1 MIKFL
6 KEHISLKEKKVE
18 VIVFLCLSILTMSID
33 VVITYLNGNFI
44 DLIIDKDNVGV
55 LLSYSGILILGYIK
69 YLTIH
74 DYVVRRQLTEA
85 AKLLV
90 FSTKPIIEIA
100 FICGYE
106 SQPAFT
112 VAFKAMYKI
121 TPAEYRERQEFYPLQ
136 LRVTLHSKNVKI
148 NFSKSDIRLAKME
161 DISAWMELVRLVIDG
176 YPNLNELE
184 YIEKLKVCIEQRNAL
199 ILEKQ
204 NTVVGV
210 MAFSYDTGS
219 IEFMGIHPQ
228 YRNKGI
234 QKLFLDKLIEEYIP
248 DREIST
254 TTYRKHDRADTGYR
268 NELMQLGFAERELLI
283 EFGYPTQRFVRSD
296 HIMEVKNSD

>member
-1 MIKFL
+1 MKKKSLIDI
-6 KEHISLKEKKVE
+6 EAVISYIENNLDGKIELDTVARYVHYSKYYIHRMFTK
-18 VIVFLCLSILTMSID
+18 T
-33 VVITYLNGNFI
+33 
-44 DLIIDKDNVGV
+44 VGM
-55 LLSYSGILILGYIK
+55 
-69 YLTIH
+69 TIH

-148 NFSKSDIRLAKME
+148 SFSKSDIRLAKME

-204 NTVVGV
+204 DTVIGV

-248 DREIST
+248 DREISM

-283 EFGYPTQRFVRSD
+283 EFGYPTQRFVRSE
-296 HIMEVKNSD
+296 HIMEFKNSD

>member
-1 MIKFL
+1 MKKKSLIDI
-6 KEHISLKEKKVE
+6 EAVISYIENNLDGKIELDTVARYVHYSKYYIHRMFTK
-18 VIVFLCLSILTMSID
+18 T
-33 VVITYLNGNFI
+33 
-44 DLIIDKDNVGV
+44 VGM
-55 LLSYSGILILGYIK
+55 
-69 YLTIH
+69 TIH

-148 NFSKSDIRLAKME
+148 SFSKSDIRLAKME

-204 NTVVGV
+204 DTVIGV

-248 DREIST
+248 DREISM

-283 EFGYPTQRFVRSD
+283 EFGYPMQRFVRSE

>member
-1 MIKFL
+1 MFTK
-6 KEHISLKEKKVE
+6 
-18 VIVFLCLSILTMSID
+18 T
-33 VVITYLNGNFI
+33 
-44 DLIIDKDNVGV
+44 VGM
-55 LLSYSGILILGYIK
+55 
-69 YLTIH
+69 TIH

-148 NFSKSDIRLAKME
+148 SFSKSDIRLAKME

-204 NTVVGV
+204 DTVIGV

-248 DREIST
+248 DREISM

-283 EFGYPTQRFVRSD
+283 EFGYPTQRFVRSE

>member
-1 MIKFL
+1 MKKKSVIDI
-6 KEHISLKEKKVE
+6 EAVISYIENNLDGKVE
-18 VIVFLCLSILTMSID
+18 LDTVARYVHYSKYYIHRMFTK
-33 VVITYLNGNFI
+33 T
-44 DLIIDKDNVGV
+44 VGM
-55 LLSYSGILILGYIK
+55 
-69 YLTIH
+69 TIH

-121 TPAEYRERQEFYPLQ
+121 TP
-136 LRVTLHSKNVKI
+136 
-148 NFSKSDIRLAKME
+148 SKSDIRLAKME

>member
-1 MIKFL
+1 MKKKSLIDI
-6 KEHISLKEKKVE
+6 EAVISYIENNLDGKIELDTVARYVHYSKYYIHRMFTK
-18 VIVFLCLSILTMSID
+18 T
-33 VVITYLNGNFI
+33 
-44 DLIIDKDNVGV
+44 VGM
-55 LLSYSGILILGYIK
+55 
-69 YLTIH
+69 TIH

-148 NFSKSDIRLAKME
+148 SFSKSDIRLAKME

-204 NTVVGV
+204 NTVIGV

-248 DREIST
+248 DREISM

>member
-1 MIKFL
+1 MKKKSLIDI
-6 KEHISLKEKKVE
+6 EAVISYIENNLDGKIELDTVARYVHYSKYYIHRMFTK
-18 VIVFLCLSILTMSID
+18 T
-33 VVITYLNGNFI
+33 
-44 DLIIDKDNVGV
+44 VGM
-55 LLSYSGILILGYIK
+55 
-69 YLTIH
+69 TIH

-148 NFSKSDIRLAKME
+148 SFSKSDIRLAKME

-204 NTVVGV
+204 DTVIGV

-248 DREIST
+248 DREISM

-283 EFGYPTQRFVRSD
+283 EFGYPTQRFVRSE

>member
-1 MIKFL
+1 MKKKSVIDI
-6 KEHISLKEKKVE
+6 EAVISYIENNLDGKVE
-18 VIVFLCLSILTMSID
+18 LDTVARYVHYSKYYIHRMFTK
-33 VVITYLNGNFI
+33 T
-44 DLIIDKDNVGV
+44 VGM
-55 LLSYSGILILGYIK
+55 
-69 YLTIH
+69 TIH

-90 FSTKPIIEIA
+90 FSTKPIIEIE
-100 FICGYE
+100 FICVYE

-112 VAFKAMYKI
+112 LAFKAMYKI

>member
-1 MIKFL
+1 MKKKSVIDI
-6 KEHISLKEKKVE
+6 EAVISYIENNLDGKVE
-18 VIVFLCLSILTMSID
+18 LDTVARYVHYSKYYIHRMFTK
-33 VVITYLNGNFI
+33 T
-44 DLIIDKDNVGV
+44 VGM
-55 LLSYSGILILGYIK
+55 
-69 YLTIH
+69 TIH

-148 NFSKSDIRLAKME
+148 SFSKSDIRLAKME

-204 NTVVGV
+204 DTVIGV

-248 DREIST
+248 DREISM

-283 EFGYPTQRFVRSD
+283 EFGYPMQRFVRSE

>member
-1 MIKFL
+1 MKKKSLIDI
-6 KEHISLKEKKVE
+6 EAVISYIENNLDGKIELDTVARYVHYSKYYIHRMFTK
-18 VIVFLCLSILTMSID
+18 T
-33 VVITYLNGNFI
+33 
-44 DLIIDKDNVGV
+44 VGM
-55 LLSYSGILILGYIK
+55 
-69 YLTIH
+69 TIH

-148 NFSKSDIRLAKME
+148 SFSKSDIRLAKME

-204 NTVVGV
+204 DTVIGV

-248 DREIST
+248 DREISI

-283 EFGYPTQRFVRSD
+283 EFGYPTQRFVRSE

>member
-1 MIKFL
+1 MKKKSVIDI
-6 KEHISLKEKKVE
+6 EAVISYIENNLDGKVE
-18 VIVFLCLSILTMSID
+18 LDTVARYVHYSKYYIHRMFTK
-33 VVITYLNGNFI
+33 T
-44 DLIIDKDNVGV
+44 VGM
-55 LLSYSGILILGYIK
+55 
-69 YLTIH
+69 TIH

-248 DREIST
+248 DREISM
-254 TTYRKHDRADTGYR
+254 TTYRKYDRADTGYR

>member
-1 MIKFL
+1 MKKKSVIDI
-6 KEHISLKEKKVE
+6 EAVISYIENNLDGKVE
-18 VIVFLCLSILTMSID
+18 LDIVARYVHYSKYYIHRMFTK
-33 VVITYLNGNFI
+33 T
-44 DLIIDKDNVGV
+44 VGM
-55 LLSYSGILILGYIK
+55 
-69 YLTIH
+69 TIH

>member
-1 MIKFL
+1 MKKKSVIDI
-6 KEHISLKEKKVE
+6 EAVISYIENNLDGKVE
-18 VIVFLCLSILTMSID
+18 LDTVAR
-33 VVITYLNGNFI
+33 
-44 DLIIDKDNVGV
+44 NVH
-55 LLSYSGILILGYIK
+55 YSKYYIHRMFTK
-69 YLTIH
+69 TVGMTIH

>member
-1 MIKFL
+1 MKKKSLIDI
-6 KEHISLKEKKVE
+6 EAVISYIENNLDGKIELDTVARYVHYSKYYIHRMFTK
-18 VIVFLCLSILTMSID
+18 T
-33 VVITYLNGNFI
+33 
-44 DLIIDKDNVGV
+44 VGM
-55 LLSYSGILILGYIK
+55 
-69 YLTIH
+69 TIH

-148 NFSKSDIRLAKME
+148 SFSKSDIRLAKLE

-204 NTVVGV
+204 NTVIGV

-248 DREIST
+248 DREISM